1 MKKRM
6 ILTGLILILAI
17 VLFGCAKKEE
27 TQRANGSGDQTAPT
41 IVTTW
46 AGFTEDKS
54 IWKGSLNTDRKLIND
69 KSLPIYR
76 FDSASDLDRFRSE
89 YNGIYDFESS
99 FQEVPSFDEAA
110 KNYNDGFFS
119 GHSILLVYMSSGT
132 PNVRYEVK
140 DIQPDQYD
148 DSKLLVTVVQ
158 TNHPEKSGDGHTGW
172 FFIIEINKTDYQE
185 YSSYDAL
192 SPYLL

>member
-6 ILTGLILILAI
+6 IIIGLILILAT
-17 VLFGCAKKEE
+17 VLFGCTKKAEAQSADE
-27 TQRANGSGDQTAPT
+27 SGDQAAPT

-54 IWKGSLNTDRKLIND
+54 IWKESLNQDRKLIND

-76 FDSASDLDRFRSE
+76 FDSASDLEKFRSE
-89 YNGIYDFESS
+89 YDGIYDFESS
-99 FQEVPSFDEAA
+99 FQETPSFDVAA
-110 KNYNDGFFS
+110 EKYNDDFFS
-119 GHSILLVYMSSGT
+119 VHSILLVYMSSGRD
-132 PNVRYEVK
+132 NVRYEVK

-158 TNHPEKSGDGHTGW
+158 TNHPEKPGDGYAGW
-172 FFIIEINKTDYQE
+172 FFIMEINQTDYQE